1 MKNGFFITFEGLEGS
16 GKSTQIE
23 LLAQKL
29 LQLNYPV
36 VTTREP
42 GGTAIGEAIRA
53 ITHNPKNK
61 ELTPVAEAYL
71 MAASRAQHVETVIKP
86 ALSKGKIVLCD
97 RFLDSS
103 LAYQGAGRK
112 LGIEEILLLNHL
124 AVEDI
129 LPDLTIYLAI
139 DPDSGQSRRSKT
151 QKVDRLDLQPRDFYQ
166 RVHQGYEKIIAKK
179 PARFLVID
187 AQSDS
192 ATIAK
197 EIERVVRERLLEQ
210 IK

>member
-29 LQLNYPV
+29 LQQNYPV

-42 GGTAIGEAIRA
+42 GGTAIGETIRA
-53 ITHNPKNK
+53 ITHNPNNM

-71 MAASRAQHVETVIKP
+71 MAASRAQHVEMVIKP

-124 AVEDI
+124 AMMNV
-129 LPDLTIYLAI
+129 LPALTIYLAI
-139 DPDSGQSRRSKT
+139 DPDSGQSRRSNT
-151 QKVDRLDLQPRDFYQ
+151 QKVDRLDLQSRDFYQ
-166 RVHQGYEKIIAKK
+166 RVHQGYEEIIAKT

-187 AQSDS
+187 AQKDS
-192 ATIAK
+192 STIAK
-197 EIERVVRERLLEQ
+197 EIERVVREKLNAF
-210 IK
+210 